1 MSRKKALIVV
11 DIQNDFCPG
20 GSLAIKQGDRII
32 KPINELISAFEKAR
46 LPILFTRDWHP
57 VDHCSFKA
65 RGGPWPPH
73 CVQGTYGARFH
84 PSLDVPPKA
93 IVINKGTKR
102 NSDAYSGF
110 QGTEL
115 AERLRASGVHELF
128 VCGLAT
134 DYCVKNTVL
143 DAIEQGFGA
152 TVIVDCTKGVNLVRT
167 DSANAV
173 RSMTSKGA
181 NKLSSHDALRKVSRR
196 VAVSSSS

>member
-73 CVQGTYGARFH
+73 CVMGTYGARFH
-84 PSLDVPPKA
+84 PSLKVPPKA

-115 AERLRASGVHELF
+115 AGRLRALGARELL